1 MARRLALS
9 LALLCLAACSRAP
22 ADEAGV
28 VAVRVAGLVLDDA
41 ADTPV
46 VVLEEVDGERRLPI
60 WIGLP
65 EAQSIAAGLGE
76 EVPLRPNSHDLSKR
90 LIEGLDGR
98 IERVVVTALR
108 DGIYFAR
115 IDLARRAHDRGRCAA
130 ERCDR
135 DRAAARGALVR
146 RRGVVRDVGIRRTTE
161 GSRGPRAGTEAASD
175 GAEPLIRLGKVPTE
189 LAPRSKRSSG

>member
-115 IDLARRAHDRGRCAA
+115 IDLARGGQTIAVDARPSDAIAIALRLAAPVFVDEALFETSGFDVPPRGR
-130 ERCDR
+130 EV
-135 DRAAARGALVR
+135 RA
-146 RRGVVRDVGIRRTTE
+146 
-161 GSRGPRAGTEAASD
+161 P
-175 GAEPLIRLGKVPTE
+175 
-189 LAPRSKRSSG
+189 APRRQVTERSL